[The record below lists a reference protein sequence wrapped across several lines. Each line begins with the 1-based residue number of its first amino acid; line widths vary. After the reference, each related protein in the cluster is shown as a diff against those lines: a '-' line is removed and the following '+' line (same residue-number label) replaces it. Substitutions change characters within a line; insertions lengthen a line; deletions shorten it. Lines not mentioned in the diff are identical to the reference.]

1 MHRCFTG
8 FCVFLLLGPMARSQT
23 PPLRGE
29 AYRLAEE
36 SYRLQAA
43 HDLAGALSLVDAALA
58 KSKEHPQLL
67 ALKRDLLYA
76 IGSLPEAD
84 ALNEDLLAKA
94 PGDAKLRLFRIY
106 LRQRQGRL
114 AEALEDATQLEGDS
128 GISPGDRR
136 QTRLVLAD
144 LFQAQ
149 GRHTEALKVLMPHSG
164 EAELGVQ
171 ARRAFLLLADGHHA
185 SACQAFQDAL
195 QLSPDADQRRTLLQG
210 LCDAARKT
218 NQADLELRALED
230 LRRLNP
236 QDRHAALEL
245 AYAYVGRHRDAEA
258 LDHFSAGLDDQSLPG
273 TWLDAAYAAKRLGKN
288 SEAVRYFTRG
298 MDARRASGQTS
309 PEFDYGLRREV
320 ETLSRSWGLAS
331 GSFYRQSI
339 LLPGVASRDKLL
351 QQGLEAYWQP
361 EFLAQNGRM
370 VQVFAQ
376 VFENLY
382 SGNSATTGGPTLQ
395 GVVGVRAKPFSSEN
409 VVFTAEKLVALGRL
423 SLNDWMFRAAYS
435 ADAGLDLR
443 PWERDWNY
451 WRLFTEGA
459 AFAKTGQYVH
469 QLEVRAGHAWRM
481 KTSDGRDMLA
491 PHLVLAGDFDNRV
504 NPRYAGGFGIGA
516 SLRHWFRED
525 RHHAPASWLELT
537 LQARAQLGSAD
548 RGKGLFLTLT
558 GWF

>member
-8 FCVFLLLGPMARSQT
+8 FCIFLLLGPMALSQA

-43 HDLAGALSLVDAALA
+43 QDLMGALNLVDTALT

-76 IGSLPEAD
+76 MGSLPEAD

-114 AEALEDATQLEGDS
+114 TEALEDAQQLEGDP
-128 GISPGDRR
+128 GVSPDDRR
-136 QTRLVLAD
+136 QTRLVMAD

-149 GRHTEALKVLMPHSG
+149 GRHTEALKVLMPYSG

-171 ARRAFLLLADGHHA
+171 SRRAFLLLADGQFA
-185 SACQAFQDAL
+185 SACQAFENAL
-195 QLSPDADQRRTLLQG
+195 HLSPNRDQQRTLLQG
-210 LCDAARKT
+210 LCDGARKT
-218 NQADLELRALED
+218 KQADLELKALED

-236 QDRHAALEL
+236 QDRRAALEL
-245 AYAYVGRHRDAEA
+245 AYAYVVRHRDAEA
-258 LDHFSAGLDDQSLPG
+258 LDHFSAGLDEQSLPG
-273 TWLDAAYAAKRLGKN
+273 AWLDAAYVAKRLGRN
-288 SEAVRYFTRG
+288 SEAVRYFSRG
-298 MDARRASGQTS
+298 IDARRASGQTS

-320 ETLSRSWGLAS
+320 ETLSRSWGLVS
-331 GSFYRQSI
+331 GTFYRQGI
-339 LLPGVASRDKLL
+339 LLPGVASQEKLL

-361 EFLAQNGRM
+361 EFLTRNGRM

-409 VVFTAEKLVALGRL
+409 VVFTAEKLVALGHY

-451 WRLFTEGA
+451 WSLFTEGA
-459 AFAKTGQYVH
+459 TFAKTGQYVH

-481 KTSDGRDMLA
+481 STSDGRDVLA
-491 PHLVLAGDFDNRV
+491 PHVVLAGDYDNRV
-504 NPRYAGGFGIGA
+504 ASQYAGGFGIGA

-525 RHHAPASWLELT
+525 QHHAPASWMELT
-537 LQARAQLGSAD
+537 LQARAQLGSTS